1 MKVLGEEEWKTLLG
15 LERASMKYGF
25 ADPGMASRLAGIP
38 LERVNFALDRLNG
51 RDLVRG
57 RGANFTLTFSAI
69 EALALREYVRR
80 GLISALGAII
90 AKGKESDVY
99 EAFTEEGGLLAVK
112 FFKIGRTSFR
122 DVARKRSLERSETK
136 GWIARNYEA
145 AKKELSSLRKLEGL
159 TKSVP
164 RAIAHDRST
173 VLLEELNGVKLVER
187 PELDNPPLILK
198 EIIDCVRVAYTQAG
212 MINADLSEY
221 NILTDGRS
229 VWLIDWPQAVRTTH
243 PNSAA
248 LLQRDLHTVLK
259 FFRRVYR
266 VLLEESEVA
275 DYVVGRRATLG
286 IRRAGPAS

>member
-1 MKVLGEEEWKTLLG
+1 MKF
-15 LERASMKYGF
+15 GF

-69 EALALREYVRR
+69 EALALREYVKR

-99 EAFTEEGGLLAVK
+99 EAFAEEGGLLALK

-122 DVARKRSLERSETK
+122 DVTRKRYVVRSDAR

-145 AKKELSSLRKLEGL
+145 AKRELTSLRKLESL
-159 TKSVP
+159 TESVP

-173 VLLEELNGVKLVER
+173 VLLEELSGVKLVER
-187 PELDNPPLILK
+187 PELDDPPLILK
-198 EIIDCVRVAYTQAG
+198 EIIDCVRVAYREAG

-221 NILTDGRS
+221 NILTDGRR

-243 PNSAA
+243 PNSAV
-248 LLQRDLHTVLK
+248 LLQRDLQTVLK
-259 FFRRVYR
+259 FFSRVYR
-266 VLLEESEVA
+266 VRLEVSEVT

-286 IRRAGPAS
+286 IKRAGPSASV

>member
-1 MKVLGEEEWKTLLG
+1 
-15 LERASMKYGF
+15 MKYGF

-51 RDLVRG
+51 RGLVRG
-57 RGANFTLTFSAI
+57 RGANFTLMFSAI

-122 DVARKRSLERSETK
+122 DVARKRSLVRSETK

-145 AKKELSSLRKLEGL
+145 AKRELSSLRKLEGL

-164 RAIAHDRST
+164 RGIAHDRST
-173 VLLEELNGVKLVER
+173 VLLEELSGVKLVER
-187 PELDNPPLILK
+187 PELDDPPLILK
-198 EIIDCVRVAYTQAG
+198 EIIVNRLASSGQDHSPQF
-212 MINADLSEY
+212 
-221 NILTDGRS
+221 GRAS
-229 VWLIDWPQAVRTTH
+229 SKRPPDSPQVLPESLPRT
-243 PNSAA
+243 S
-248 LLQRDLHTVLK
+248 RG
-259 FFRRVYR
+259 
-266 VLLEESEVA
+266 
-275 DYVVGRRATLG
+275 VGGNQLR
-286 IRRAGPAS
+286 